1 MTPASDN
8 VITFQ
13 LRRRDAPTL
22 QYVELHL
29 DAACGV
35 EMRLRD
41 TAGNVVATLEYTL
54 VNKPED
60 FDLDALRAAWERW
73 REQSEVVA

>member
-1 MTPASDN
+1 MTAGN

-13 LRRRDAPTL
+13 LRRPDAPTL

-41 TAGNVVATLEYTL
+41 AAGNVVAVLEYVL
-54 VNKPED
+54 VNKPD
-60 FDLDALRAAWERW
+60 NFDLDALQEAWARW
-73 REQSEVVA
+73 RLQSESVA